1 MIALYILLS
10 MMILGALVAIEVR
23 SLISS
28 VVAVGAVGLGL
39 SLVFLLLKAPDVA
52 LTQLVV
58 EIIAVIILIR
68 ATIRRQLPESPVSAR
83 PYGVLLGL
91 GFAVLLVT
99 VSLPALQEIPRLGHP
114 YMRVAQTYVENGL
127 QDTGA
132 TNVVASVILDYR
144 AYDTLGEATVLFT
157 AVMGVMAVLRNR
169 GLKGGKEG

>member
-1 MIALYILLS
+1 MIALYILLV

-68 ATIRRQLPESPVSAR
+68 ATIRRRLPRSPASAR
-83 PYGVLLGL
+83 PYGVLLGI
-91 GFAVLLVT
+91 GFAVLLVMA
-99 VSLPALQEIPRLGHP
+99 SLPAL
-114 YMRVAQTYVENGL
+114 
-127 QDTGA
+127 
-132 TNVVASVILDYR
+132 
-144 AYDTLGEATVLFT
+144 
-157 AVMGVMAVLRNR
+157 
-169 GLKGGKEG
+169 EGIRR